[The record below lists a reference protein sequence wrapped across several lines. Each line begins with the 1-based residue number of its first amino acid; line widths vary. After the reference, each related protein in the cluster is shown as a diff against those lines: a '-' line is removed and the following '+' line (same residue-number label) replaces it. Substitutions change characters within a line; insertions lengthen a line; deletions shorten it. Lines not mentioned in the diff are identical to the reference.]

1 MQNVAPSCPTRHIL
15 SRAHRCSRL
24 RETQAPPT
32 AGRTPSPPGSAW
44 SQPPPVRQPR
54 SAASRASN
62 PPTVQ
67 VLNIINF
74 RPPPP
79 KQVCRGAPPPAK
91 QPCPDPKSAPP
102 PPACFS
108 SAPPRRRAPCAP
120 RAPEWGAL
128 PADEKVPASPGRD
141 PAATSRECQFL
152 NVTSSHLIIFP
163 RRRLRRRSVQF
174 LKSAVKLPAK
184 PVTGF
189 L

>member
-1 MQNVAPSCPTRHIL
+1 MDLGARSVRFLKVDVKSKIRSVRISFSQLDPQRNRFSTPPS
-15 SRAHRCSRL
+15 
-24 RETQAPPT
+24 ET
-32 AGRTPSPPGSAW
+32 G
-44 SQPPPVRQPR
+44 
-54 SAASRASN
+54 
-62 PPTVQ
+62 VQ
-67 VLNIINF
+67 G
-74 RPPPP
+74 
-79 KQVCRGAPPPAK
+79 CAPPAK

-102 PPACFS
+102 PPAFFS